1 MSGLVLLPG
10 LIGYILTGL
19 TVVHALMDAK
29 KNRIQRILM
38 IATIFVF
45 AASLELIGVFTGIFT
60 YDTELIMI
68 LDRVPLS
75 ITLSWVGI
83 IYSSMIITE
92 RLKLSLW
99 QRILTT
105 TLIALSLDWGMDPI
119 AVESGAWMFGG
130 GEYFN
135 IPAFNFFGWFFI
147 PIAYLVSYGL
157 SWEKGSKKLRL
168 LNITEVDARR
178 SLHRKLYTV
187 LLVVPIGLGILI
199 LVGLI
204 ARIPFIFNL
213 PLVFLVVWMIFT
225 IVWASG
231 IIIWKNENLK
241 RTEWFDLIPP
251 SSLLVIAFFYAIS
264 SFILGLFIMGLLML
278 ITTLPYLLALAF
290 ILRKNRSIEESI

>member
-1 MSGLVLLPG
+1 MQ
-10 LIGYILTGL
+10 
-19 TVVHALMDAK
+19 K

-38 IATIFVF
+38 LATIFVF
-45 AASLELIGVFTGIFT
+45 AASLELIGVITGVFS
-60 YDTELIMI
+60 YATELIMI

-119 AVESGAWMFGG
+119 AVETGAWMFGG

-147 PIAYLVSYGL
+147 PIAYLLPYGL
-157 SWEKGSKKLRL
+157 SWEKDRKKLRV
-168 LNITEVDARR
+168 LNVSEVDARS
-178 SLHRKLYTV
+178 SLLRKLYSV
-187 LLVVPIGLGILI
+187 LLVIPIGLGILL
-199 LVGLI
+199 LVGMFT
-204 ARIPFIFNL
+204 RIPFIFNL
-213 PLVFLVVWMIFT
+213 PLVLLVIWMIFT

-231 IIIWKNENLK
+231 IIIWKRENLK
-241 RTEWFDLIPP
+241 RTKWFDLIPP
-251 SSLLVIAFFYAIS
+251 SSLLVISYFYAIS
-264 SFILGLFIMGLLML
+264 SFIFGLFTMGLLML
-278 ITTLPYLLALAF
+278 ITSLPYLLAFIF

>member
-10 LIGYILTGL
+10 LIGYLLTGL

-29 KNRIQRILM
+29 KNRIQRMLM

-45 AASLELIGVFTGIFT
+45 AASLELIGVFTGVFS
-60 YDTELIMI
+60 YATELIMI

-105 TLIALSLDWGMDPI
+105 TLIALSLDWGGDPI
-119 AVESGAWMFGG
+119 AVATGAWTFGG

-135 IPAFNFFGWFFI
+135 VPALNFIGWFFI
-147 PIAYLVSYGL
+147 PIAYLVPYGL
-157 SWEKGSKKLRL
+157 SWEKDSKKLRL
-168 LNITEVDARR
+168 LNVAEVDARR
-178 SLHRKLYTV
+178 SLLRRLYTA
-187 LLVVPIGLGILI
+187 LLVIPIGLVILM
-199 LVGLI
+199 LVGLF
-204 ARIPFIFNL
+204 ARIPLIYNL

-231 IIIWKNENLK
+231 IIIWKNENL
-241 RTEWFDLIPP
+241 RRIQWFDLIPP
-251 SSLLVIAFFYAIS
+251 SSLLIIAFFYVIS
-264 SFILGLFIMGLLML
+264 SMFLGLIHLGLLML
-278 ITTLPYLLALAF
+278 LSALPFLLAF
-290 ILRKNRSIEESI
+290 VFTLRKKRV

>member
-19 TVVHALMDAK
+19 SVVHALLDAK
-29 KNRIQRILM
+29 KNRIQRLLL

-60 YDTELIMI
+60 YATELIMI
-68 LDRVPLS
+68 FDRVPLS

-147 PIAYLVSYGL
+147 PIAFLVPYGL
-157 SWEKGSKKLRL
+157 SWETDDKKLRI
-168 LNITEVDARR
+168 LNVAEVDSRR
-178 SLHRKLYTV
+178 SLPRKLYTV
-187 LLVVPIGLGILI
+187 LGVIPIGLGILI
-199 LVGLI
+199 LVGMI
-204 ARIPFIFNL
+204 TRIPFIFNL

-231 IIIWKNENLK
+231 IVIWRRNNLK
-241 RTEWFDLIPP
+241 RTKWFDLIPP
-251 SSLLVIAFFYAIS
+251 SSLLIIACFYAIS
-264 SFILGLFIMGLLML
+264 SFILGLITMGLLML
-278 ITTLPYLLALAF
+278 VTTLPYLLAFIF
-290 ILRKNRSIEESI
+290 ILRKNRFIEESI

>member
-19 TVVHALMDAK
+19 TVVHALLDAK

-38 IATIFVF
+38 LATIFVF
-45 AASLELIGVFTGIFT
+45 TASLELIGVITGVFT
-60 YDTELIMI
+60 YATELIMI

-130 GEYFN
+130 GAYFN

-147 PIAYLVSYGL
+147 PIAFLVPYGL
-157 SWEKGSKKLRL
+157 SWEKGRKKLKL
-168 LNITEVDARR
+168 LNVAEVDAKR
-178 SLHRKLYTV
+178 SLLRKLYSV
-187 LLVVPIGLGILI
+187 LLVIPIGLGILL
-199 LVGLI
+199 LVGSFT
-204 ARIPFIFNL
+204 RIPFIFNL
-213 PLVFLVVWMIFT
+213 PLIFLVIWMIFT

-231 IIIWKNENLK
+231 IIIWKRENLK
-241 RTEWFDLIPP
+241 RIKWFDLIPP
-251 SSLLVIAFFYAIS
+251 SSLLIIACFYAIS
-264 SFILGLFIMGLLML
+264 SFLLGLFSMGLLMI
-278 ITTLPYLLALAF
+278 ITALPYLLAF
-290 ILRKNRSIEESI
+290 VFTLRKKRN

>member
-10 LIGYILTGL
+10 LIGYLLTGL

-29 KNRIQRILM
+29 KNRIQRMLM

-45 AASLELIGVFTGIFT
+45 AASLELIGVFTGVFS
-60 YDTELIMI
+60 YATELIMI

-105 TLIALSLDWGMDPI
+105 TLIALSLDWGGDPI
-119 AVESGAWMFGG
+119 AVATGAWTFGG

-135 IPAFNFFGWFFI
+135 VPALNFIGWFFI
-147 PIAYLVSYGL
+147 PIAYLVPYGL
-157 SWEKGSKKLRL
+157 SWEKDSKKLRL
-168 LNITEVDARR
+168 LNVVEVDARR
-178 SLHRKLYTV
+178 SLLRRLYTV
-187 LLVVPIGLGILI
+187 LLVIPIGLVILM
-199 LVGLI
+199 LVGLF
-204 ARIPFIFNL
+204 ARIPLIYNL

-231 IIIWKNENLK
+231 IIIWKNENL
-241 RTEWFDLIPP
+241 RRIQWFDLIPP
-251 SSLLVIAFFYAIS
+251 SSLLIIAFFYVIS
-264 SFILGLFIMGLLML
+264 SMFLGLIHLGLLML
-278 ITTLPYLLALAF
+278 LSALPFLLAF
-290 ILRKNRSIEESI
+290 VFTLRKKRV

>member
-19 TVVHALMDAK
+19 SVVHVLLDAK

-60 YDTELIMI
+60 YATELIMI

-204 ARIPFIFNL
+204 TRIPFIFNL

>member
-1 MSGLVLLPG
+1 MSGIVLLPG

-60 YDTELIMI
+60 YATELIMI

-83 IYSSMIITE
+83 IYSSLIIAE
-92 RLKLSLW
+92 RLKLSVW

-147 PIAYLVSYGL
+147 PIAFLVPYGL
-157 SWEKGSKKLRL
+157 SWEKDSKKLKL
-168 LNITEVDARR
+168 LNVAEVDARR
-178 SLHRKLYTV
+178 SLLRRLYSV
-187 LLVVPIGLGILI
+187 LLVIPIGLGILI

-204 ARIPFIFNL
+204 ARIPIIFNL
-213 PLVFLVVWMIFT
+213 PLIFLVIWMIFT

-231 IIIWKNENLK
+231 IIIWKRENLK
-241 RTEWFDLIPP
+241 RTKWFDLIPP
-251 SSLLVIAFFYAIS
+251 SSLLVIACFYALS
-264 SFILGLFIMGLLML
+264 SFILGLFTMGLLML
-278 ITTLPYLLALAF
+278 LTSLPYIFAFIF
-290 ILRKNRSIEESI
+290 ILRKNRFIEESI